1 MTADRPVP
9 VRHEREGDLSIV
21 TIDSP
26 PLNLFDE
33 NVFMALEE
41 AMDAVEAD
49 LPRCVLFRAEGRV
62 VSGGVDVKLFD
73 AIEEPGE
80 AEQLARRLLAIPR
93 RLEVLPVPTVFAAH
107 SLTLTAAFELALGCD
122 IILAAES
129 AKFGLVE
136 RVVALTPFM
145 GGTQRLVERAG
156 PARARE
162 LVYTGELFD
171 AQTLE
176 RWNVVNRVYPDAE
189 FAESARRLADHIA
202 AGPPRAHAA
211 TKRIVRAVL
220 DGGVEAADGI
230 TPENARDLFATE
242 DTKAAVSSFLTEGP
256 GKARFSGH

>member
-1 MTADRPVP
+1 MSNAPVP
-9 VRHEREGDLSIV
+9 VRHERQGDVAVV

-41 AMDAVEAD
+41 ALDAVEAD
-49 LPRCVLFRAEGRV
+49 LPRAVLLRAEGRV
-62 VSGGVDVKLFD
+62 VSGGVDVRLFE

-93 RLEVLPVPTVFAAH
+93 RLEVLPMPTVFAAH
-107 SLTLTAAFELALGCD
+107 GLTLTAAFELALGCD
-122 IILAAES
+122 LIVAAES

-136 RVVALTPFM
+136 RVVGLTPFM

-171 AQTLE
+171 ARTLE
-176 RWNVVNRVYPDAE
+176 SWNVVNRVFADGE
-189 FAESARRLADHIA
+189 FVDSARRFVDHIA
-202 AGPPRAHAA
+202 EGPPRAHAA

-230 TPENARDLFATE
+230 TAENARDLFATE
-242 DTKAAVSSFLTEGP
+242 DLKAAVASFLTDGP
-256 GKARFSGH
+256 GKASFSGH